1 MFKVGDDIILYLKL
15 IKKKVIKIL
24 RISFVIYSVGEIS
37 KCFFKINVLVF
48 LFFGY

>member
-1 MFKVGDDIILYLKL
+1 MFKVGDDIKLYLKL

-24 RISFVIYSVGEIS
+24 RISFVIYSVGGIS
-37 KCFFKINVLVF
+37 ICFFKINVLIF